1 MVDNLPS
8 LQEMWVQSLGGKDSL
23 GKGAAIH
30 SSILAWSIPWPE
42 EPGGT
47 TVHEVAKSQTQLTL
61 PLSNLV

>member
-8 LQEMWVQSLGGKDSL
+8 MQEMWVQSLGWEGPL

-30 SSILAWSIPWPE
+30 PSILAWRIPWTE

-47 TVHEVAKSQTQLTL
+47 QPMGSQRMGHDSHFPFL
-61 PLSNLV
+61 